1 MQEAA
6 SNLELLIG
14 GAVRRYRLERGYT
27 LEQLGSRAGLSRSF
41 LSRLE
46 NGTVS
51 ASIATLLQIADALRV
66 SVGDLFNGLEAR
78 SGGLPIIVRGG
89 ERATVTRGGS
99 AFGYTYEV
107 LARDGRS
114 SIEPFIVRF
123 LPGRRPRKRLTHPGY
138 EFNFVIQG
146 EVEFTYGDEVYMLHN
161 GDSLYYDGSVPHLGC
176 AQGSEEAILLA
187 IVID

>member
-1 MQEAA
+1 
-6 SNLELLIG
+6 LIG
-14 GAVRRYRLERGYT
+14 VAVREHRLRRRYT
-27 LEQLGSRAGLSRSF
+27 LEQLGSRAGVSKSF

-51 ASIATLLQIADALRV
+51 ASIATLLQIAKALRV
-66 SVGDLFNGLEAR
+66 SLGDLFDGLEAR
-78 SGGLPIIVRGG
+78 SSGLPVIVGARD
-89 ERATVTRGGS
+89 RARVTRGGS

-123 LPGRRPRKRLTHPGY
+123 LPGRRGRKKLTHGGH

-146 EVEFTYGDEVYMLHN
+146 EIEFTYGDNVYMLHK
-161 GDSLYYDGSVPHLGC
+161 GDSLYYDGSVSHFGC
-176 AQGSEEAILLA
+176 ALGSEEAILLA
-187 IVID
+187 ILVD